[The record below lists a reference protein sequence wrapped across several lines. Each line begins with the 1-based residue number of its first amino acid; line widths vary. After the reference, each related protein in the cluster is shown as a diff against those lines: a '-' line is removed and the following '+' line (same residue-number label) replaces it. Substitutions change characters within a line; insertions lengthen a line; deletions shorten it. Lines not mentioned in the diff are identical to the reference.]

1 MSHSPHSEDGSK
13 DAYLLGWRALS
24 RHLRRG
30 LSWSGHERDTAFAGL
45 GDASFVDVSS
55 ISGLDLGDDGRSAV
69 TLDLDLDGDLDVL
82 RTGRGTPRLRCLL
95 NQSEPHGGFIGIR
108 LVGRGAMGD
117 GIGAR
122 VELTAKDGAMSSWV
136 RRAGSGFLAQEGP
149 WTLSATPA
157 GQVVVAKVLWPDG
170 ESQLFADLLPGRR
183 YVLRQT
189 SGKAQRFVPPG
200 LSPLLDGEHSKETS
214 KPTVSGRLVASAP
227 LPIPKLLIHDQD
239 GAQRR
244 ILGALSNPADR
255 GGAPTLLHVFSVDCA
270 PCVAGLPALAKSAT
284 RWVAGGVKVMALS
297 LDPSS
302 EQLRVEG
309 LLQKTGWPGLRGRI
323 PEQSLRILNALDGYL
338 SDSDRPMVSP
348 TTYMFDGRGRLVALY
363 RGPLDE
369 AQVEAD
375 FGLATALDPVLRRG
389 FAGLRPG
396 RWVQAPVKEE
406 GAGFVSVLK
415 LRGLGDAA
423 KELEALA
430 FEVQDLDSPGALVEM
445 ARARWLQGQREAAR
459 QLMVDA
465 LSLDEQSGGRSG
477 LRITWLRSL
486 ASMETIL
493 EHDQRA
499 LKLWDQ
505 LLEATPEDYGVWVGR
520 GVVLHRMG
528 KVVDYN
534 QLLGELTEKAP
545 EFAAQLVDL
554 VDKGDR

>member
-1 MSHSPHSEDGSK
+1 M
-13 DAYLLGWRALS
+13 LGWRALS

-30 LSWSGHERDTAFAGL
+30 LSWSGHERDTAFVGL
-45 GDASFVDVSS
+45 GDGSFLDVSS
-55 ISGLDLGDDGRSAV
+55 ISGLDLEDDGRSAV

-82 RTGRGTPRLRCLL
+82 RTGRGAPRLRCLL
-95 NQSEPHGGFIGIR
+95 NQSEPHSGFIGIR

-122 VELTAKDGAMSSWV
+122 VELTAQDGAVSSWV

-149 WTLSATPA
+149 WTMSATPA
-157 GQVVVAKVLWPDG
+157 GQAVVAKVLWPDG
-170 ESQLFADLLPGRR
+170 ESQLFGDLMPGRR
-183 YVLRQT
+183 YVLRQA

-200 LSPLLDGEHSKETS
+200 LSPLSDGEHSKEGS
-214 KPTVSGRLVASAP
+214 RSTVSGRLVASAP
-227 LPIPKLLIHDQD
+227 LPIPQLLIHDQD
-239 GAQRR
+239 GTPRR
-244 ILGALSNPADR
+244 ILGARSNPVDR
-255 GGAPTLLHVFSVDCA
+255 GGAPTLLHVFSVDCT

-284 RWVAGGVKVMALS
+284 RWVAGGVQVMALS

-309 LLQKTGWPGLRGRI
+309 LLQKTEWPGLRGRI
-323 PEQSLRILNALDGYL
+323 PEQSLRILNALEGYL

-348 TTYMFDGRGRLVALY
+348 TTYMFDGSGRLVALY

-375 FGLATALDPVLRRG
+375 FGLATAVDPVLRRG

-396 RWVQAPVKEE
+396 RWVQSPVKED
-406 GAGFVSVLK
+406 GAGFISVLK

-423 KELEALA
+423 KELEVLA
-430 FEVQDLDSPGALVEM
+430 FEVQDVHSAEALAEM
-445 ARARWLQGQREAAR
+445 ARARWLQGQQEAAR
-459 QLMVDA
+459 QLMTDA
-465 LSLDEQSGGRSG
+465 LILDGQNGSPAGM
-477 LRITWLRSL
+477 RIEWLRSL

-505 LLEATPEDYGVWVGR
+505 LLEVTPDDYEVWVGR
-520 GVVLHRMG
+520 GMVLHRMG
-528 KVVDYN
+528 KLADYS
-534 QLLGELTEKAP
+534 QLLGELTEKSP
-545 EFAAQLVDL
+545 ESAAQLLNL
-554 VDKGDR
+554 VDKGDG